1 MATVAATEPHSVA
14 DSIVSQSAR
23 HLKWRALDPLEY
35 ALMCVSGLSLL
46 GFAISELGDVFF
58 RIILHPWLTAQEFS
72 AGFFAWGTFLGGAVA
87 VRRDTHFKISA
98 VVEKMT
104 GAKRQFFETFRRVVI
119 LIVALVMI
127 VAGYI
132 NYLSGFGSF
141 LTPSETPIAVLYAA
155 IPVSGVL
162 IALFAIE
169 QLVCGWRHGFAAAGE
184 PRDIQQI
191 LTQEA
196 LERPL

>member
-1 MATVAATEPHSVA
+1 V
-14 DSIVSQSAR
+14 IVSESAR

-35 ALMCVSGLSLL
+35 ALMCAAGICLA
-46 GFAISELGDVFF
+46 GFTVAELGDVFF

-72 AGFFAWGTFLGGAVA
+72 LGFFVWGAFLGGAVA
-87 VRRDTHFKISA
+87 VRRETHFKISA

-104 GAKRQFFETFRRVVI
+104 GARRKFFETFRRVIV
-119 LIVALVMI
+119 LIVALVLI

-155 IPVSGVL
+155 IPVCGVL
-162 IALFAIE
+162 IVIFTIE
-169 QLVCGWRHGFAAAGE
+169 SLVNGWRNGFEEPGE
-184 PRDIQQI
+184 PRDLQEI
-191 LTQEA
+191 LAQVA